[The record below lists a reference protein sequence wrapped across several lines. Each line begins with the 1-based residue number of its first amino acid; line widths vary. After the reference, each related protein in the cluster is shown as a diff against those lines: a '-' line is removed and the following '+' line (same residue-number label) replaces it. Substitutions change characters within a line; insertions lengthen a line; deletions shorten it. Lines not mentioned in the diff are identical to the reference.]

1 MRHILLAFLYITVY
15 NASCTG
21 QTVDVSL
28 GTFMQ
33 KRFYDKLDSAQVVIS
48 YSSRNL
54 ESKVVAFFKNKA
66 GKWDAQMQEVHVVI
80 KDKDTQH
87 CQTTIL
93 YGNLNPKEGWDKAM
107 AHFYQ
112 PNLQYLSGISTL
124 TGVTNEIKGHTLN
137 SITYRFM
144 GKDAIV
150 CEFGEITAKAN
161 KKAHPEL
168 ATVLEIMQMPDKYFT
183 TKRVKK

>member
-1 MRHILLAFLYITVY
+1 MRCILLMFLYILPFT
-15 NASCTG
+15 SIS

-33 KRFYDKLDSAQVVIS
+33 KRFYGNLDSAQVVIS
-48 YSSRNL
+48 YSCPNL

-66 GKWDAQMQEVHVVI
+66 GKWDGQMQEVHVII
-80 KDKDTQH
+80 KDNDTQH
-87 CQTTIL
+87 CQTTMTFCNL
-93 YGNLNPKEGWDKAM
+93 YPKEGWDKAM

-112 PNLQYLSGISTL
+112 PNLEYLPGVSALSG
-124 TGVTNEIKGHTLN
+124 VNNDIKGHTLN
-137 SITYRFM
+137 KITYRFM

-150 CEFGEITAKAN
+150 CEFGEITARAN

-168 ATVLEIMQMPDKYFT
+168 ATVLEIMQMPDKYFSS
-183 TKRVKK
+183 KKVKK